1 VTRLE
6 YTPNSRLKSA
16 LGYPKLNT
24 DSVVCAILGN
34 QYHLQKEC
42 ARTLKNLGHTP
53 ITIPIQESASGMMR
67 ETLQTLI
74 QHKPDMLLAINH
86 LGFDDGNTLGNLID
100 ECEIPTAVWYCDN
113 PLIILGNNPI
123 PAPKMTSLFIWERN
137 YISALKKNGAQDIH
151 YLPLATD
158 PSVFS
163 PSNRPI
169 TREYCFVGSS
179 MERAIDKFFSRLT
192 TQGVQVAHQLA
203 QEQQA
208 DRSLD
213 IEKTIKGLYPEIE
226 PAEFWNLMAA
236 GCWQGTADYRTKLLE
251 NLNQEKLTIIGDD
264 SWPDILPD
272 ATYEGFI
279 AYGPKIAEVYE
290 TSTININATSLQ
302 MATAINQR
310 VFDVPTA
317 GGFLLTD
324 NQSDVGEHFELGKE
338 VITYSSGDELADLAG
353 YYLQNETQ
361 RQTIIQNAQTRISR
375 EHLYEHRLEILLS
388 TMKKRY
394 S

>member
-1 VTRLE
+1 MTNLE
-6 YTPNSRLKSA
+6 YTPNSQLKSA

-24 DSVVCAILGN
+24 DSIVCAILGN

-53 ITIPIQESASGMMR
+53 ISIPIQESAPSMMR

-74 QHKPDMLLAINH
+74 EHKPDMLLAINH

-113 PLIILGNNPI
+113 PLVILGNNPI
-123 PAPKMTSLFIWERN
+123 PATKMTSLFIWESN
-137 YISALKKNGAQDIH
+137 YISTLKENGAQDIH

-163 PSNRPI
+163 PSNRPV
-169 TREYCFVGSS
+169 TRECCFVGCS
-179 MERAIDKFFSRLT
+179 MESAIDKYFSRLT
-192 TQGVQVAHQLA
+192 IRGTQVAHQLA
-203 QEQQA
+203 KKQQT
-208 DRSLD
+208 DRTLD
-213 IEKTIKGLYPEIE
+213 PRKTIKELYPEIE
-226 PAEFWNLMAA
+226 PTELWNLMAA
-236 GCWQGTADYRTKLLE
+236 GCWQGTADYRTELLGH
-251 NLNQEKLTIIGDD
+251 LNQAKLTVIGDD
-264 SWPDILPD
+264 GWSNILPD
-272 ATYEGFI
+272 ATYEGFVP
-279 AYGPKIAEVYE
+279 YGPQIAEIYE

-310 VFDVPTA
+310 VFDVPAA

-324 NQSDVGEHFELGKE
+324 GQSDVAQHFDLGKE
-338 VITYSSGDELADLAG
+338 VITYSSGDELADLTD

-375 EHLYEHRLEILLS
+375 EHLYEHRLEFLVS